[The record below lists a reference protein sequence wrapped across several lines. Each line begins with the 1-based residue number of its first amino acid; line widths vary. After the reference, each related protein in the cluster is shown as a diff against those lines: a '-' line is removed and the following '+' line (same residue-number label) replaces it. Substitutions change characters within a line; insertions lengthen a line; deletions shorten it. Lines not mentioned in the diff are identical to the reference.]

1 MIGIDI
7 LYWDVFSVEMIAVYL
22 WLVMGLLIIASI
34 LNTISIAAVAW
45 MLYGV
50 YWLTQPLKFL
60 DYGDWF
66 NAVLTLLG
74 SFFCFG
80 IAYFSYIAYTKKRN
94 DDTLITATRVA
105 ALGGIYYFSFAEIEP
120 LNLWLRSL
128 VTDQT
133 MWLLN
138 SLAIPAIK
146 LDPIHIYFKSQTVEI
161 ILACTAIE
169 SMALFAGLTLCIN
182 APLRNRLLAFLI
194 SVPVVYILNLFR
206 NAFVIAAYGY
216 EWFGS
221 AEESF
226 YIAHHVISKFAS
238 LAALILIAYYVFKI
252 LPELLEFISN
262 IIDMFVDKFGKGGK
276 NGTPR

>member
-1 MIGIDI
+1 
-7 LYWDVFSVEMIAVYL
+7 MIAILL

-34 LNTISIAAVAW
+34 MNIISIAAIAW
-45 MLYGV
+45 MLYGI
-50 YWLTQPLKFL
+50 YWLGQPFKFL
-60 DYGDWF
+60 DYGDFF

-74 SFFCFG
+74 AVFCFG
-80 IAYFSYIAYTKKRN
+80 IAYFSYIAYSQGRN
-94 DDTLITATRVA
+94 DDSLITATRVA
-105 ALGGIYYFSFAEIEP
+105 ALGGLYYFLFAEIEP
-120 LNLWLRSL
+120 FNLWLRSI

-133 MWLLN
+133 VWLLN
-138 SLAIPAIK
+138 LLAIPAIK
-146 LDPIHIYFKSQTVEI
+146 LDSIHIYLQNQTVEI

-169 SMALFAGLTLCIN
+169 SMALFAGLTLCVN
-182 APLRNRLLAFLI
+182 APLRNRALAFLI

-206 NAFVIAAYGY
+206 NAFVIIAYGY

-252 LPELLEFISN
+252 LPELLEFISS
-262 IIDMFVDKFGKGGK
+262 IIDMFVVPVRRLGKGGDS
-276 NGTPR
+276 GAAR